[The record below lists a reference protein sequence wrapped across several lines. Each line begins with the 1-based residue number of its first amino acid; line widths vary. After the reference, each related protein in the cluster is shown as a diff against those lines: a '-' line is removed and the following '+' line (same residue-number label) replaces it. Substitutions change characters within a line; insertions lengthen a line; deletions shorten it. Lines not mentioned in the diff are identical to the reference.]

1 MTVHEIQ
8 TGVNLPEFGQQLSVD
23 ELDLAIDQY
32 PYAGTLF
39 VLKAIK
45 LHDLQDIQF
54 LETLTKA
61 AARTI
66 SRAHLK
72 KLIEGPV
79 ELIFEWS
86 PALEVEPVHSGSVA
100 LESGDENQDNRD
112 LPFDFQTDSIFTE
125 VDSEVEI
132 VEDTPL
138 ETHEVEEQIEIPKIN
153 SFGFSFVKVK
163 GAKKQVVSREPF
175 DIQKINSIGSTRSR
189 KNQDGLI
196 EKFLEQMPSIS
207 SPRIDFGENSSQP
220 DLSVPSTS
228 LNEDIVTENM
238 ALIYLKQKNFEKAL
252 EIYRRLK
259 LKFPEKSAF
268 FAALIKNIENT
279 TV

>member
-8 TGVNLPEFGQQLSVD
+8 TGVNFPEFGQQLSVD

-32 PYAGTLF
+32 PYAGTFF

-54 LETLTKA
+54 LETLPKA

-79 ELIFEWS
+79 EHNFEWS

-100 LESGDENQDNRD
+100 LESVDQNQSDD
-112 LPFDFQTDSIFTE
+112 YLPFDFQADSILTE
-125 VDSEVEI
+125 ADSEVEI
-132 VEDTPL
+132 VEDIPL
-138 ETHEVEEQIEIPKIN
+138 ETHEVEEPIEIPKIN

-163 GAKKQVVSREPF
+163 GTKKQVVSREPF